1 MFTRMYLLLCTIL
14 PVSVNYFLTEP
25 SDNMLM
31 IKPEFPEK
39 SEPTLYIYI
48 YILYVYI
55 LYIIYIIYI
64 YIICIYIYHVLYI
77 YIYIYYIIY
86 IYTYIHSD
94 SFIYEENNL
103 E

>member
-1 MFTRMYLLLCTIL
+1 MHNFTYKLK
-14 PVSVNYFLTEP
+14 YFLPEP
-25 SDNMLM
+25 FDNMLM

-48 YILYVYI
+48 YIYIYIIYVYI
-55 LYIIYIIYI
+55 LYIIYIYYI
-64 YIICIYIYHVLYI
+64 YILYVYILCIIYILY
-77 YIYIYYIIY
+77 YIY

>member
-1 MFTRMYLLLCTIL
+1 MHNFTYKCEIFL
-14 PVSVNYFLTEP
+14 PEP
-25 SDNMLM
+25 FDNMLM

-39 SEPTLYIYI
+39 SEPTLYIHI
-48 YILYVYI
+48 YIIYVYI
-55 LYIIYIIYI
+55 LYIIYIYIIYI
-64 YIICIYIYHVLYI
+64 YYMYIYYVL
-77 YIYIYYIIY
+77 YIYYIIY

>member
-1 MFTRMYLLLCTIL
+1 MHNFTYKLK
-14 PVSVNYFLTEP
+14 YFLPEP
-25 SDNMLM
+25 FDNMLM

-48 YILYVYI
+48 YIYIIYVYI
-55 LYIIYIIYI
+55 LYIIYIYYI
-64 YIICIYIYHVLYI
+64 YILYVYILCIIYILY
-77 YIYIYYIIY
+77 YIY

>member
-1 MFTRMYLLLCTIL
+1 MHNFTYKLK
-14 PVSVNYFLTEP
+14 YFLPEP
-25 SDNMLM
+25 FDNMLM

-48 YILYVYI
+48 YYICIYIIYYIYIYYIYILYVYI
-55 LYIIYIIYI
+55 LCIIYI
-64 YIICIYIYHVLYI
+64 LY
-77 YIYIYYIIY
+77 YIY